1 MYRLIP
7 TEEDTRDEDRTV
19 SGSLRDQGGFEEDR
33 SSTTK
38 KGPMQSIKNKF
49 RALMSPKSGTAAGN
63 TGTPAAGFTLPK
75 QKNKYLIDAIFVKRL
90 WRFFRLLFARRSQ
103 VLWLYIIMTV
113 FCCINESVV
122 YYVGTIPSRYY
133 KVLGDKD
140 PSAFW
145 WLLVT
150 STLAVFLAAFGKSV
164 IFLLGSLLSLE
175 SRRTLTLYFHKI
187 YIRPKLFYR
196 ILYMHEEEVD
206 NPDQRITQDIDKMSE
221 SMRKMVED
229 LIIIPLLIVFYTY
242 QCWMMT
248 GWIGPVCIY
257 GFFLLSTII
266 SRLLINPIVDAVFYK
281 ESAEG
286 YFRYLH
292 MRFRQYAESITFSRG
307 EGEAKDSADEL
318 LEVLLKTQLDVVYKE
333 VPLKFFS
340 FVVGGYDKVLQQG
353 VSYFGSI
360 LSYVII
366 AIPIF
371 WGVYDDLPPSDIS
384 AVISKTSFVSM
395 YLTFQFSKVIQCST
409 DFSDLAGYTSRLGQL
424 MEALDGLNMELENIA
439 IDFPHEEVMSHD
451 TSIRFE
457 NVSFNTPSGDL
468 IISNFTFRF
477 EIGLNTMIVGPN
489 GVGKT
494 SLLRAMGG
502 LWPVSKGQ
510 IILPHKYRRNVI
522 FLPQTPYLTYGT
534 LREQLVYPHK
544 ETASTVSDA
553 DIMRV
558 LKIARLD
565 HIVDVID
572 DFDTPYSMDWSK
584 MLSPG
589 EQQKLA
595 FARLFYARPSFAIL
609 DEATSS
615 MDSDSEK
622 EMFRQCRLLN
632 ITCVT
637 VCHRE
642 SLERYHQ
649 QKIILEGRGGAWSF
663 AQIQEQEDEDNE
675 ENNNNHF
682 DNNSIHSQL
691 SGPGINLMQ
700 PGEGGV

>member
-384 AVISKTSFVSM
+384 ATSFVSM

-489 GVGKT
+489 G
-494 SLLRAMGG
+494 
-502 LWPVSKGQ
+502 Q

-595 FARLFYARPSFAIL
+595 FARLFYARPSFA
-609 DEATSS
+609 
-615 MDSDSEK
+615 
-622 EMFRQCRLLN
+622 
-632 ITCVT
+632 
-637 VCHRE
+637 
-642 SLERYHQ
+642 
-649 QKIILEGRGGAWSF
+649 
-663 AQIQEQEDEDNE
+663 
-675 ENNNNHF
+675 
-682 DNNSIHSQL
+682 
-691 SGPGINLMQ
+691 
-700 PGEGGV
+700 